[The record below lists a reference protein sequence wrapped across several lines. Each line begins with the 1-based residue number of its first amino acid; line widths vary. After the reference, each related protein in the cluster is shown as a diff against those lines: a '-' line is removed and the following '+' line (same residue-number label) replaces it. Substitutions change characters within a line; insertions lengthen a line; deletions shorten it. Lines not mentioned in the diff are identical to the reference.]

1 MTVLKSFEFHFYQC
15 DLYFHVFMLLCNA
28 KKQRKKQNGKKDQR
42 SLKKIRATK
51 GIFLAEMG
59 TIKDKKGMNLTEA
72 EDIKKWWQEYTEE
85 QYKKDLNATDNHD
98 AVITY
103 LEPDILEYKVK

>member
-1 MTVLKSFEFHFYQC
+1 MGKTRDLLK
-15 DLYFHVFMLLCNA
+15 N
-28 KKQRKKQNGKKDQR
+28 
-42 SLKKIRATK
+42 IRDTK
-51 GIFLAEMG
+51 GIFHAEMG

-98 AVITY
+98 AVITH
-103 LEPDILEYKVK
+103 LELDILEYKVK